1 MKKNFFCSKTELL
14 NVKLAL
20 LLAKLDMIGARLG
33 SNVSIY
39 SDDISVNI

>member
-14 NVKLAL
+14 NFELAL
-20 LLAKLDMIGARLG
+20 LLAKLDMIGARQG

-39 SDDISVNI
+39 SSDISVDI